1 MNNLPYNKIFT
12 RINLFHRSSPVHN
25 RRVVSNDEIK
35 YIEYLCF
42 TVSQRKDNLSP
53 RQDNYSEEQE
63 ELHSQIKKLHDKGYS
78 YKRITKYLNAKGIKT
93 PRGKNFGASGNSV
106 HSILKKYKIR
116 QERLKKVNREYIEVW
131 SDMEIKW
138 EKNNT

>member
-1 MNNLPYNKIFT
+1 MNNEITGEKSHSL
-12 RINLFHRSSPVHN
+12 RL
-25 RRVVSNDEIK
+25 NDEIK

-53 RQDNYSEEQE
+53 RQDNYSKEQE

-78 YKRITKYLNAKGIKT
+78 YKRITKYLNTKGIKT
-93 PRGKNFGASGNSV
+93 PRGKTFGASGNSV

-116 QERLKKVNREYIEVW
+116 QERLKKVNREYKEVW

-138 EKNNT
+138 EKNNP